1 MMKNKMHTA
10 ISQNGM
16 SLSIESVAMNA

>member
-1 MMKNKMHTA
+1 MKNKMHTA